1 MLGMGIEEDRQSLR
15 GSSPLEIILI
25 LMSIGLLIFLAL
37 PIYNSFKA
45 CGLGLSNDSNGGEG
59 NSSEVQTPSSLSPA
73 WNSGVGDDGNGSVE
87 VEPVILPPLSE
98 E

>member
-1 MLGMGIEEDRQSLR
+1 MGIKKDRHSLR

-25 LMSIGLLIFLAL
+25 LMSVGLLIFLVM

-45 CGLGLSNDSNGGEG
+45 YGLGLSNDSNGGKG
-59 NSSEVQTPSSLSPA
+59 NSPEAQTPSSLSPA
-73 WNSGVGDDGNGSVE
+73 WNLGGGDDGNGSVE
-87 VEPVILPPLSE
+87 VKPVILPPLSE